1 MYERLCHAPHFAKTS
16 PSVAA
21 EPLLQVICPFMSSE
35 SVQETFISHLV
46 ELRERLVKSVVAV
59 LIVTFALMAYPGMKE
74 LYALVA
80 APMLK
85 VLPAGTSM
93 IATDVTGTFFI
104 PLKVTLMAGFLISL
118 PVVLYQMWAFV
129 APGLYKHEKKM
140 ALPIIV
146 SSTVLFFCG
155 MAFAYFVVFPSIF
168 GTFVGF
174 TPTGVNMTPDIDKY
188 WSFALTMFIAFGITF
203 ETPVV
208 LAVLTRAGIVTVKQL
223 GEFRGYFIVAAFVIA
238 AVVTPPDV
246 LSQLFLAVPLVL
258 LYEVGI
264 IVSRFITPRSRAEA
278 DEATA

>member
-1 MYERLCHAPHFAKTS
+1 
-16 PSVAA
+16 
-21 EPLLQVICPFMSSE
+21 MSDTPE
-35 SVQETFISHLV
+35 QGIQETFVSHLV
-46 ELRERLVKSVVAV
+46 ELRERLVKAVAAV
-59 LIVTFALMAYPGMKE
+59 LLMTIALSIWPGMKE
-74 LYALVA
+74 LYAWVA

-85 VLPAGTSM
+85 VLPVGTSM

-129 APGLYKHEKKM
+129 APGLYTHEKKM

-146 SSTVLFFCG
+146 SSTLLFFVG

-174 TPTGVNMTPDIDKY
+174 TPAGVNMTPDIDKY

-208 LAVLTRAGIVTVKQL
+208 LAVLTRAGIVTVTQL
-223 GEFRGYFIVAAFVIA
+223 AEFRGYFIVAAFVIA

-246 LSQLFLAVPLVL
+246 LSQLFLAVPLVI

-264 IVSRFITPRSRAEA
+264 IISRFITPRTRASEDA
-278 DEATA
+278 ASA

>member
-1 MYERLCHAPHFAKTS
+1 MAND
-16 PSVAA
+16 
-21 EPLLQVICPFMSSE
+21 
-35 SVQETFISHLV
+35 SVQESFVSHLV

-59 LIVTFALMAYPGMKE
+59 LAVTFGLMAYPGMKQ
-74 LYALVA
+74 LYAWVA

-85 VLPAGTSM
+85 VLPQGTSM

-129 APGLYKHEKKM
+129 APGLYKHEKKL

-155 MAFAYFVVFPSIF
+155 MSFAYFVVFPSIF

-174 TPTGVNMTPDIDKY
+174 TPSGVNMTPDIDKY
-188 WSFALTMFIAFGITF
+188 WSFALTMFIAFGLTF

-208 LAVLTRAGIVTVKQL
+208 LAVLTRAGIVTVQQL
-223 GEFRGYFIVAAFVIA
+223 KDFRGYFIVAAFVIA

-246 LSQLFLAVPLVL
+246 LSQLFLAVPLVV
-258 LYEVGI
+258 LYELGI
-264 IVSRFITPRSRAEA
+264 WVSMFIKPRKRS
-278 DEATA
+278 DEDA

>member
-1 MYERLCHAPHFAKTS
+1 
-16 PSVAA
+16 
-21 EPLLQVICPFMSSE
+21 MSTDTP
-35 SVQETFISHLV
+35 QETFISHLI
-46 ELRERLVKSVVAV
+46 ELRERLVKAVVAV
-59 LIVTFALMAYPGMKE
+59 LVATFALMAWPGMKE
-74 LYALVA
+74 LYSLVA
-80 APMLK
+80 APMMHA
-85 VLPAGTSM
+85 LPNGATM

-129 APGLYKHEKKM
+129 APGLYAHEEKM

-146 SSTVLFFCG
+146 SSTLLFFAG

-168 GTFVGF
+168 KTFVSF
-174 TPTGVNMTPDIDKY
+174 TPVGVQMATDIDKY

-208 LAVLTRAGIVTVKQL
+208 LAVLTRAGIVTVRQL
-223 GEFRGYFIVAAFVIA
+223 AEFRGYFIVAAFVIA

-246 LSQLFLAVPLVL
+246 LSQLFLAVPLVV

-264 IVSRFITPRSRAEA
+264 LVSRFITPRTRADA
-278 DEATA
+278 DSE

>member
-1 MYERLCHAPHFAKTS
+1 
-16 PSVAA
+16 
-21 EPLLQVICPFMSSE
+21 MSDTPE
-35 SVQETFISHLV
+35 SGIQETFVSHLV
-46 ELRERLVKSVVAV
+46 ELRERLVKAVAAV
-59 LIVTFALMAYPGMKE
+59 LVMTIALSIWPGMKE
-74 LYALVA
+74 LYAWVA

-85 VLPAGTSM
+85 VLPVGTSM

-129 APGLYKHEKKM
+129 APGLYTHEKKM

-146 SSTVLFFCG
+146 SSTLLFFVG

-174 TPTGVNMTPDIDKY
+174 TPAGVNMTPDIDKY

-208 LAVLTRAGIVTVKQL
+208 LAVLTRAGIVTVNQL
-223 GEFRGYFIVAAFVIA
+223 AEFRGYFIVAAFVIA

-246 LSQLFLAVPLVL
+246 LSQLFLAVPLVIP
-258 LYEVGI
+258 YEVGI
-264 IVSRFITPRSRAEA
+264 IISRFITPRTRASEDA
-278 DEATA
+278 ASA

>member
-1 MYERLCHAPHFAKTS
+1 
-16 PSVAA
+16 
-21 EPLLQVICPFMSSE
+21 MSSD
-35 SVQETFISHLV
+35 SPQETFISHLI

-59 LIVTFALMAYPGMKE
+59 LVVTFALMAWPGMKE
-74 LYALVA
+74 LYAWVA
-80 APMLK
+80 APMPK

-104 PLKVTLMAGFLISL
+104 PLKVTLMTGFLISL

-129 APGLYKHEKKM
+129 APGLYKHEKKL

-146 SSTVLFFCG
+146 SSTILFFCG

-188 WSFALTMFIAFGITF
+188 WSFALTMFIAVGITC

-208 LAVLTRAGIVTVKQL
+208 LAVLTRAGLVTVKQL

-246 LSQLFLAVPLVL
+246 LSQLFLAVPLVV

-264 IVSRFITPRSRAEA
+264 IVSRFITPRSRSDA
-278 DEATA
+278 DSDD

>member
-1 MYERLCHAPHFAKTS
+1 MSEAP
-16 PSVAA
+16 
-21 EPLLQVICPFMSSE
+21 
-35 SVQETFISHLV
+35 QETFISHLI
-46 ELRERLVKSVVAV
+46 ELRQRLVKAVVAV
-59 LIVTFALMAYPGMKE
+59 LIVTFALMAWPGMKE

-85 VLPAGTSM
+85 VLPVGTSM

-104 PLKVTLMAGFLISL
+104 PLKVTLMTGFLIAL

-129 APGLYKHEKKM
+129 APGLYKHEQKM

-146 SSTVLFFCG
+146 SSTILFFCG

-174 TPTGVNMTPDIDKY
+174 TPAGVSMTPDIDKY

-208 LAVLTRAGIVTVKQL
+208 LAVLTRAGIVTVQQL

-246 LSQLFLAVPLVL
+246 LSQLFLAVPLVI

-264 IVSRFITPRSRAEA
+264 MVSRFITPRSRATE
-278 DEATA
+278 DATA

>member
-1 MYERLCHAPHFAKTS
+1 MSEAP
-16 PSVAA
+16 
-21 EPLLQVICPFMSSE
+21 QE
-35 SVQETFISHLV
+35 SFISHLV
-46 ELRERLVKSVVAV
+46 ELRERIVKAVVAV
-59 LIVTFALMAYPGMKE
+59 LIVTFALMAWPGMSV
-74 LYALVA
+74 LYSMVA
-80 APMLK
+80 APMMHAMP
-85 VLPAGTSM
+85 VGASM
-93 IATDVTGTFFI
+93 IVTDVTGSFFI

-129 APGLYKHEKKM
+129 APGLYKHEQKM
-140 ALPIIV
+140 AMPIIV
-146 SSTVLFFCG
+146 SSTLLFFCG
-155 MAFAYFVVFPSIF
+155 MAFAFFVVFPSIF
-168 GTFVGF
+168 KTFATF
-174 TPTGVNMTPDIDKY
+174 TPVGVQMATDIDKY

-264 IVSRFITPRSRAEA
+264 VVSRFITPRARASE
-278 DEATA
+278 DVTA

>member
-1 MYERLCHAPHFAKTS
+1 MATENI
-16 PSVAA
+16 
-21 EPLLQVICPFMSSE
+21 QE
-35 SVQETFISHLV
+35 SFVSHLV
-46 ELRERLVKSVVAV
+46 ELRQRLVKAVVAV
-59 LIVTFALMAYPGMKE
+59 LVVTFALMAYPGMKE
-74 LYALVA
+74 LYAWVA

-85 VLPAGTSM
+85 VLPQGTSM

-129 APGLYKHEKKM
+129 APGLYKHEKKL

-146 SSTVLFFCG
+146 SSTILFFCG

-174 TPTGVNMTPDIDKY
+174 TPSGVNMTPDIDKY

-208 LAVLTRAGIVTVKQL
+208 LAVLTRAGIVTVNQL
-223 GEFRGYFIVAAFVIA
+223 KEFRGYFIVAAFVIA

-246 LSQLFLAVPLVL
+246 LSQLFLAVPLVI

-264 IVSRFITPRSRAEA
+264 WVSMLIKPRPRSGETGDPA
-278 DEATA
+278 DA

>member
-1 MYERLCHAPHFAKTS
+1 
-16 PSVAA
+16 
-21 EPLLQVICPFMSSE
+21 MSSE
-35 SVQETFISHLV
+35 TQQETFISHLI
-46 ELRERLVKSVVAV
+46 ELRERLVKAVVAV
-59 LIVTFALMAYPGMKE
+59 LVVTFALMAWPGMST
-74 LYALVA
+74 LYSWVA
-80 APMLK
+80 APMMHA
-85 VLPAGTSM
+85 LPDGTKM

-146 SSTVLFFCG
+146 SSTLLFFCG

-168 GTFVGF
+168 KTFVSF
-174 TPTGVNMTPDIDKY
+174 TPVGVQMATDIEKY

-223 GEFRGYFIVAAFVIA
+223 AEFRGYFIVAAFVIA

-246 LSQLFLAVPLVL
+246 LSQLFLAVPLVI

-264 IVSRFITPRSRAEA
+264 VVSRFITPRTRGEA
-278 DEATA
+278 DAEEMA

>member
-1 MYERLCHAPHFAKTS
+1 
-16 PSVAA
+16 
-21 EPLLQVICPFMSSE
+21 MSTE

-104 PLKVTLMAGFLISL
+104 PLKVTLMTGFLISL

-140 ALPIIV
+140 AMPIIV
-146 SSTVLFFCG
+146 SSTLLFFCG

-174 TPTGVNMTPDIDKY
+174 TPAGVSMTPDIDKY

-246 LSQLFLAVPLVL
+246 LSQLFLAVPLVV

-264 IVSRFITPRSRAEA
+264 IVSRFITPRSRADA
-278 DEATA
+278 DEAAA

>member
-1 MYERLCHAPHFAKTS
+1 MPT
-16 PSVAA
+16 
-21 EPLLQVICPFMSSE
+21 E

-59 LIVTFALMAYPGMKE
+59 LIVTFALMAYPGMNN
-74 LYALVA
+74 LYTMVA
-80 APMLK
+80 APMMQ

-129 APGLYKHEKKM
+129 APGLYKHEKKLAM
-140 ALPIIV
+140 PIIV
-146 SSTVLFFCG
+146 SSTLLFFCG

-223 GEFRGYFIVAAFVIA
+223 AEFRGYFIVASFVIA

-246 LSQLFLAVPLVL
+246 LSQLFLAIPLVI

-264 IVSRFITPRSRAEA
+264 VVSRFITPRSRAAA
-278 DEATA
+278 DEAAA

>member
-1 MYERLCHAPHFAKTS
+1 MTTENM
-16 PSVAA
+16 
-21 EPLLQVICPFMSSE
+21 QE
-35 SVQETFISHLV
+35 SFISHLV
-46 ELRERLVKSVVAV
+46 ELRERLVKAVVSVLA
-59 LIVTFALMAYPGMKE
+59 VTFGLMAYPGMKE
-74 LYALVA
+74 LYAWVA

-85 VLPAGTSM
+85 VLPQGTSM

-129 APGLYKHEKKM
+129 APGLYKHEKKL

-146 SSTVLFFCG
+146 SSTILFFCG

-208 LAVLTRAGIVTVKQL
+208 LAVLTRAGIVTVQQL
-223 GEFRGYFIVAAFVIA
+223 KDFRGYFIVAAFVIA

-246 LSQLFLAVPLVL
+246 LSQLFLAVPLVM

-264 IVSRFITPRSRAEA
+264 WVSALIKPRSRASEDA
-278 DEATA
+278 STTA

>member
-1 MYERLCHAPHFAKTS
+1 MSRLGSNPLPRGQNRSWPAQSLKT
-16 PSVAA
+16 
-21 EPLLQVICPFMSSE
+21 FDYMSDTPE
-35 SVQETFISHLV
+35 SGIQETFVSHLV
-46 ELRERLVKSVVAV
+46 ELRERLVKAVAAV
-59 LIVTFALMAYPGMKE
+59 LVMTIALSIWPGMKE
-74 LYALVA
+74 LYAWVA

-85 VLPAGTSM
+85 VLPVGTSM

-129 APGLYKHEKKM
+129 APGLYTHEKKM

-146 SSTVLFFCG
+146 SSTLLFFVG

-174 TPTGVNMTPDIDKY
+174 TPAGVNMTPDIDKY

-208 LAVLTRAGIVTVKQL
+208 LAVLTRAGIVTVNQL
-223 GEFRGYFIVAAFVIA
+223 AEFRGYFIVAAFVIA

-246 LSQLFLAVPLVL
+246 LSQLFLAVPLVI

-264 IVSRFITPRSRAEA
+264 IISRFITPRTRASEDA
-278 DEATA
+278 ASA

>member
-1 MYERLCHAPHFAKTS
+1 MSDAP
-16 PSVAA
+16 
-21 EPLLQVICPFMSSE
+21 
-35 SVQETFISHLV
+35 QETFISHLI
-46 ELRERLVKSVVAV
+46 ELRERLVKAVVAV
-59 LIVTFALMAYPGMKE
+59 LIVTFALMAWPGMKE

-80 APMLK
+80 APMLR
-85 VLPAGTSM
+85 VLPEGTSM

-104 PLKVTLMAGFLISL
+104 PLKVTLMTGFLIAL

-129 APGLYKHEKKM
+129 APGLYKHEQKM

-146 SSTVLFFCG
+146 SSTILFFCG

-174 TPTGVNMTPDIDKY
+174 TPKGVNMTPDIDKY

-223 GEFRGYFIVAAFVIA
+223 AEFRGYFIVAAFVIA

-246 LSQLFLAVPLVL
+246 LSQLFLAVPLVV

-264 IVSRFITPRSRAEA
+264 IVSRFITPRSRASE
-278 DEATA
+278 DATA

>member
-1 MYERLCHAPHFAKTS
+1 MPA
-16 PSVAA
+16 
-21 EPLLQVICPFMSSE
+21 E

-59 LIVTFALMAYPGMKE
+59 LIVTFALMAYPGMNN
-74 LYALVA
+74 LYTMVA
-80 APMLK
+80 APMMQ

-129 APGLYKHEKKM
+129 APGLYKHEKKLAM
-140 ALPIIV
+140 PIIV
-146 SSTVLFFCG
+146 SSTLLFFCG

-223 GEFRGYFIVAAFVIA
+223 AEFRGYFIVASFVIA

-246 LSQLFLAVPLVL
+246 LSQLFLAIPLVI

-264 IVSRFITPRSRAEA
+264 IVSRFITPRSRAAA
-278 DEATA
+278 DEAAA

>member
-1 MYERLCHAPHFAKTS
+1 
-16 PSVAA
+16 
-21 EPLLQVICPFMSSE
+21 MSSD
-35 SVQETFISHLV
+35 SPQETFISHLI

-59 LIVTFALMAYPGMKE
+59 LVVTFALMAWPGMDK
-74 LYALVA
+74 LYTWVA
-80 APMLK
+80 APMMHAMP
-85 VLPAGTSM
+85 VGASM
-93 IATDVTGTFFI
+93 IVTDVTGSFFI
-104 PLKVTLMAGFLISL
+104 PLKVCLMAGFLISL

-129 APGLYKHEKKM
+129 APGLYSHEKKL

-168 GTFVGF
+168 KTFANF
-174 TPTGVNMTPDIDKY
+174 TPMGVTMATDIEKY
-188 WSFALTMFIAFGITF
+188 WSFALTMFMAFGITF

-208 LAVLTRAGIVTVKQL
+208 LAVLTRAGLVTVKQL

-246 LSQLFLAVPLVL
+246 LSQLFLAVPLVV

-264 IVSRFITPRSRAEA
+264 IVSRFITPRSRSEA
-278 DEATA
+278 DSED

>member
-1 MYERLCHAPHFAKTS
+1 
-16 PSVAA
+16 
-21 EPLLQVICPFMSSE
+21 MSDTPE
-35 SVQETFISHLV
+35 QGIQETFVSHLV
-46 ELRERLVKSVVAV
+46 ELRERLVKAVAAV
-59 LIVTFALMAYPGMKE
+59 LIMTIALSIWPGMKE
-74 LYALVA
+74 LYAWVA

-85 VLPAGTSM
+85 VLPVGTSM

-129 APGLYKHEKKM
+129 APGLYTHEKKM

-146 SSTVLFFCG
+146 SSTLLFFVG

-174 TPTGVNMTPDIDKY
+174 TPAGVNMTPDIDKY

-208 LAVLTRAGIVTVKQL
+208 LAVLTRAGIVTVTQL
-223 GEFRGYFIVAAFVIA
+223 AEFRGYFIVAAFVIA

-246 LSQLFLAVPLVL
+246 LSQLFLAVPLVI

-264 IVSRFITPRSRAEA
+264 IISRFITPRTRASEDA
-278 DEATA
+278 ASA